1 MLRQRATKRSHP
13 AEALGFYM
21 RCALQDGRGVQIIRA
36 KWSLVGSLSDRYLL
50 DKYHYSSAITPACH
64 YDSQHSITEA
74 CEGRGGVSQSPSPP
88 FKIQLNFDFVSFSQ
102 THSARHRSTLLR
114 WRTRLSLTLVKTFIL
129 ECRADLNLL
138 GAAGAWTVN
147 WFTRFDGHPGKD
159 DGRER
164 HRRRPERNIESID
177 KVNNNRRSNLTE
189 SNCLFLF
196 LENLQVSHSVHRKY
210 SQIWKAFWEM
220 WMTLMTQTDG
230 EQLHFLVLVLPS
242 VHLL

>member
-1 MLRQRATKRSHP
+1 M
-13 AEALGFYM
+13 
-21 RCALQDGRGVQIIRA
+21 DGVRTVQIIRA

-74 CEGRGGVSQSPSPP
+74 CEGWGGVSQSPSPP
-88 FKIQLNFDFVSFSQ
+88 FKIQLNFGFVSLSQ
-102 THSARHRSTLLR
+102 THSARHRLTLLR
-114 WRTRLSLTLVKTFIL
+114 WRARLSLTLVKTFIL
-129 ECRADLNLL
+129 ECPADLNLL

-147 WFTRFDGHPGKD
+147 WFTRFDGHPGRD
-159 DGRER
+159 DGWEQ
-164 HRRRPERNIESID
+164 HRRTPERNIESID
-177 KVNNNRRSNLTE
+177 KVKNNRCQRNELDIWKTKTGKNFPRSNLTV

-196 LENLQVSHSVHRKY
+196 LENPQVSHSVHRKY

-220 WMTLMTQTDG
+220 WMTQTDR
-230 EQLHFLVLVLPS
+230 EQLHFLVLVFPS